1 MSQYSN
7 NSRPD
12 RLRLSDT
19 VVFQLPSGELTYTV
33 IKLPKS
39 GRIAL
44 RQPGAA
50 LNRAV
55 FTALGLDNDDI
66 FNMAQGAFGYD
77 PEGDKWPRS
86 NEADYAAQCRLVNA
100 IYDKID
106 GLADAPVAEPD
117 YPTPAPAPLPTPT
130 PVPMTAKALAPLEVK
145 VGNFRM
151 VIQVTAD
158 GITISIR

>member
-1 MSQYSN
+1 MPQYSN

-55 FTALGLDNDDI
+55 FTALGMGNDDI
-66 FNMAQGAFGYD
+66 FNLAQEAFGYN
-77 PEGDKWPRS
+77 PEGNKWPRS
-86 NEADYAAQCRLVNA
+86 NGADYAAQCRLINA

-106 GLADAPVAEPD
+106 GLADAPVAAAD
-117 YPTPAPAPLPTPT
+117 DPTPAPAPLPAPT
-130 PVPMTAKALAPLEVK
+130 PVPMTAKALAPLEVN
-145 VGNFRM
+145 VGKFRM

>member
-66 FNMAQGAFGYD
+66 FNLAQEAFGYN
-77 PEGDKWPRS
+77 PEGNKWPRS
-86 NEADYAAQCRLVNA
+86 NEAGYAAQCRLVNA

-106 GLADAPVAEPD
+106 TLTDAPVAAAD
-117 YPTPAPAPLPTPT
+117 DPTPTPAPLPTPAL
-130 PVPMTAKALAPLEVK
+130 VPMTAKALAPLEVN
-145 VGNFRM
+145 VGKFRM

>member
-44 RQPGAA
+44 RQPGTA

-66 FNMAQGAFGYD
+66 FNMAQEAFGYN
-77 PEGDKWPRS
+77 PEGNKWPRS

-106 GLADAPVAEPD
+106 GLADAPVAAAD
-117 YPTPAPAPLPTPT
+117 DPTPAPAPLPAPT
-130 PVPMTAKALAPLEVK
+130 PVPMTAKALAPLEVN
-145 VGNFRM
+145 VGKFRM